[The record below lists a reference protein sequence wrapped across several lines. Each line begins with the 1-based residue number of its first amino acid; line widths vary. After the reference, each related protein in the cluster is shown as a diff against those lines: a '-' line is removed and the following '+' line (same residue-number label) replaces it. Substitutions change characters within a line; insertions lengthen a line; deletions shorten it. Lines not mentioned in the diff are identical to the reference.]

1 MMATTEHEPMLMRFA
16 LPKACA
22 ANARKMGIQTC
33 RARPFI
39 FQDLVFCMGL
49 GDMHTYSHAENQGG
63 AMVKRFPFQKHAQ
76 RMHGKWGFRHVA
88 RAPLAFRAWFSA

>member
-1 MMATTEHEPMLMRFA
+1 MAITEREPMLMRFA

-22 ANARKMGIQTC
+22 ANARKMGYQTC

-63 AMVKRFPFQKHAQ
+63 GYGETFPLPKACAAN
-76 RMHGKWGFRHVA
+76 A
-88 RAPLAFRAWFSA
+88 RKMGIQTCRARPFSF